1 MGTFKLGKMTLGG
14 LFKKPETI
22 QYPIQHRFSP
32 EGRKG
37 HIVVDIE
44 TCILCGICMKSCPTG
59 AIEVDKKAG
68 QWSIDRFR
76 SIQCG
81 HCTRECPKGCLTME
95 PTYAPVAAQ
104 KHRDVFEKPA
114 AQPEPAAA
122 EA

>member
-1 MGTFKLGKMTLGG
+1 MSTFKLGKMTLGG

-22 QYPIQHRFSP
+22 QYPIQHRFAP

-44 TCILCGICMKSCPTG
+44 TCILCGICMKKCPTG

-68 QWSIDRFR
+68 IWSIDHFR
-76 SIQCG
+76 CIQCG
-81 HCTRECPKGCLTME
+81 YCHRECPKDCLTMDPAL
-95 PTYAPVAAQ
+95 PTVAAQ
-104 KHRDVFEKPA
+104 KHRETFEKPA
-114 AQPEPAAA
+114 KEAAA